1 MGVAQS
7 FLRRSFSP
15 SFGQDGVAEEGRGE
29 GKTGTRQ
36 ARARERERWQQP
48 YYMPCSICGQDGH
61 NRRTCTMPGHGASPV
76 VDPQLGDL
84 YRRLENTLATRDMFA
99 QEGLPTDTVD
109 ATIEEIRRQI
119 RDVDAKMKAAAPSQP
134 AASAAGA
141 PSSSAEQACWFGF
154 ECNRPGCAY
163 HHPDGRQID
172 CAWTPSAAGVPSPG
186 PPIGAA
192 RVAGADD
199 VDGDEARLR
208 QALEL
213 SRLASTTNTKDVL
226 PVPPEWHRF
235 VDKDLMVTIKVATG
249 LVAIDS
255 RMPTRPD
262 LDGHIVLEGTP
273 AAVREAKQLLGPPI
287 AKARQQQRKDAPELL
302 ALLEMGYE
310 RADATR
316 ALVETCPRGTVAHG
330 QRVQQALEWLVELH
344 GEEAGDADQ
353 VAESEDQRPIVAV
366 PAPVPRRAPTP
377 ELGPEPQP
385 QPEPAPVPVPVPAPV
400 QYRIDITG
408 KRRAGLIV
416 GRAAMVQRFYEDIGN
431 LCGVPHTE
439 LRLTLPDGS
448 ELDPMDTTELGESGV
463 LPGTTVTVADRQ
475 PEPAAALAPAPVVS
489 PDLDLETGSQPEA
502 EHGVVAGDGPPPPIP
517 PFPGVD
523 GMPDD
528 EPVEDKPTT
537 PEPLVVAAPTA
548 GPAAVPATTPG
559 PADVLPLAPEPAPAP
574 ASAAASST
582 SASTVSSVGV
592 RVDFTSLANARA
604 VPQSPTEDVDGI
616 DESTFSKISYVEA
629 GIEPKLSCFTRD
641 DPGYK
646 HVELTQ
652 GIIMWT
658 VLTIIDRHG
667 PHLRDI
673 EVQIPGERSLVCKAC
688 QAEHTVPV
696 KRCTDDGMKLLPE
709 DFRFRLGGAGG
720 CPNPYPGTLQAVA
733 AVQHAIETAR
743 GSVGFR
749 IKISTHE
756 PDPTCIEQWA
766 VVLQGTASRENLQE
780 PRKTQA
786 IVAMRTLHSFSRLV
800 CRQSSGALQFEI
812 SRLHPSEVSAAAKR
826 AVAVPTS
833 FGCVTVDL
841 EYVAEGSVAADI
853 AAPVEPEPEPEPE
866 VEAADGQN
874 KGHEQEQDRRQEK
887 EEEELRFHVPNP
899 ASWKDIDIPS
909 DDVEDGDIAAPGAM
923 VGRYQVT
930 QYLGKGQFGLV
941 WKATV
946 RDRRRDVDVDVAIK
960 TMDRA
965 KFQGARNKILVQNE
979 IKSMQAV
986 RHKNVVQ
993 LFEPL
998 YSESHVMMVLE
1009 FCETDLKKYMHA
1021 KGARGLPS
1029 RAPLSEAET
1038 KNFMRDFAAGL
1049 QELRAHDIIH
1059 RDLKD
1064 ENLLITHSA
1073 ADGREVLKIAD
1084 FGFAKQLVDLTATYT
1099 QVGSP
1104 AYMAPEVLALHNR
1117 ALRDGTGLGL
1127 SDGYDAKA
1135 DLWSVGCIMYG
1146 MLCKRLVFSDDV
1158 RNQADLVNELA
1169 REMRDGTQKTLPEF
1183 VECED
1188 GRGFNGPASQ
1198 YNQGAEES
1206 PASRECRLILAV
1218 DAGVADDR
1226 VSIIGGHEIAALRPQ
1241 GQVVVKYRRAVDV
1254 SVECRDLL
1262 GQLLQHHPQRR
1273 IEWPEFFKHPWLR

>member
-1 MGVAQS
+1 MG
-7 FLRRSFSP
+7 
-15 SFGQDGVAEEGRGE
+15 GE
-29 GKTGTRQ
+29 VQNK
-36 ARARERERWQQP
+36 P
-48 YYMPCSICGQDGH
+48 YYMPCSLCGQDGH
-61 NRRTCTMPGHGASPV
+61 NRGTCTMPRQALPV

-84 YRRLENTLATRDMFA
+84 YRRLENTHATRDMFA

-119 RDVDAKMKAAAPSQP
+119 RDVDAKMKAAPASQSG
-134 AASAAGA
+134 ASAAVA
-141 PSSSAEQACWFGF
+141 PSSSPEQQACWFGF

-163 HHPDGRQID
+163 HHPGGRRID
-172 CAWTPSAAGVPSPG
+172 RAGTTPSAAGVPSPG
-186 PPIGAA
+186 PLIDSARAA
-192 RVAGADD
+192 AADD
-199 VDGDEARLR
+199 IDDDEARLR

-213 SRLASTTNTKDVL
+213 SLRAAATNTKDVL

-235 VDKDLMVTIKVATG
+235 VDQDFMVSIKVATG
-249 LVAIDS
+249 LLAIDS

-262 LDGHIVLEGTP
+262 LDGHIILQGTP
-273 AAVREAKQLLGPPI
+273 AAVREAKQLLGPRI
-287 AKARQQQRKDAPELL
+287 AKARQEQRKDAPELL

-316 ALVETCPRGTVAHG
+316 ALVETCPRGTVTHR
-330 QRVQQALEWLVELH
+330 QRVQQALEWLMELH
-344 GEEAGDADQ
+344 GEEAGDTDT

-366 PAPVPRRAPTP
+366 PAPAPRGAPQPGPTP
-377 ELGPEPQP
+377 ESKPGPGPEPQP
-385 QPEPAPVPVPVPAPV
+385 QAEPEPERVPVPEPAPAPGPVPAPV
-400 QYRIDITG
+400 VYRIEITG
-408 KRRAGLIV
+408 KRRAGLMV
-416 GRAAMVQRFYEDIGN
+416 SRAATVQRFYEDIGS

-439 LRLTLPDGS
+439 LCLTLPSGL
-448 ELDPMDTTELGESGV
+448 ELDPTNTAVLGESGV
-463 LPGTTVTVADRQ
+463 LPGITVTVIDRQ
-475 PEPAAALAPAPVVS
+475 PKPAAALAPAPVVAL
-489 PDLDLETGSQPEA
+489 DLDLETGPQAEV
-502 EHGVVAGDGPPPPIP
+502 EHGVAAGDAPPPPVP

-528 EPVEDKPTT
+528 ELVVNKPST
-537 PEPLVVAAPTA
+537 PEPLVVPAPTA
-548 GPAAVPATTPG
+548 ESVAVPATTPE
-559 PADVLPLAPEPAPAP
+559 LPDAF
-574 ASAAASST
+574 AAASAT
-582 SASTVSSVGV
+582 SVVGSVGV
-592 RVDFTSLANARA
+592 RVNFTSLADDRV
-604 VPQSPTEDVDGI
+604 VPQSATVDADGI
-616 DESTFSKISYVEA
+616 DESTFSTISYVEA
-629 GIEPKLSCFTRD
+629 GIEPKLSCFNRD

-673 EVQIPGERSLVCKAC
+673 EVQTTDEKNLVCKAC
-688 QAEHTVPV
+688 QAEHEGLV
-696 KRCTDDGMKLLPE
+696 KRCTDDDMKLLPE

-733 AVQHAIETAR
+733 AVQHAIENAT

-749 IKISTHE
+749 VTISTDE
-756 PDPTCIEQWA
+756 PEPRCIEQWA
-766 VVLQGTASRENLQE
+766 VVLQGTASREDLQE

-812 SRLHPSEVSAAAKR
+812 SRLHPSEVSSAAKR
-826 AVAVPTS
+826 AVAVTTS

-841 EYVAEGSVAADI
+841 EYVAEGGVAIDI
-853 AAPVEPEPEPEPE
+853 AAPVDPEPEPEPE
-866 VEAADGQN
+866 VDAAEREKGQQQ
-874 KGHEQEQDRRQEK
+874 GRRQEQ
-887 EEEELRFHVPNP
+887 EGELGFHVANP
-899 ASWKDIDIPS
+899 ASWRDIDIPS
-909 DDVEDGDIAAPGAM
+909 DDVEDGDIAGPGVM

-946 RDRRRDVDVDVAIK
+946 RDSRRNVDVDVAIK

-965 KFQGARNKILVQNE
+965 KFEGARNKMLVQNE

-1009 FCETDLKKYMHA
+1009 FCETDLKKYMYA
-1021 KGARGLPS
+1021 EGARGLPS
-1029 RAPLSEAET
+1029 RAPLSEAQT
-1038 KNFMRDFAAGL
+1038 KSFMRDLASGL

-1064 ENLLITHSA
+1064 ENLLITPSA
-1073 ADGREVLKIAD
+1073 LDGRDVLKIAD
-1084 FGFAKQLVDLTATYT
+1084 FGFAKQLVDLTATYS

-1127 SDGYDAKA
+1127 SGGYNAKA

-1158 RNQADLVNELA
+1158 RTQDDLVNELA

-1188 GRGFNGPASQ
+1188 GRGFDGPASQ
-1198 YNQGAEES
+1198 YNRGAEES
-1206 PASRECRLILAV
+1206 PASRECRLILAA
-1218 DAGVADDR
+1218 DAGVANDR

-1273 IEWPEFFKHPWLR
+1273 IEWPDFFNHPWLQ